1 MSENPVIKKII
12 LVMLVFAVLLFSFY
26 VMDFKTARSETQANS
41 VVSSYSSGNPELDFS
56 GRIFLY
62 IEGEDSLT
70 MDLKEKL
77 RNDLEAAGAEVISVS
92 RIDENYDSQALLVNI
107 SKDNWLYTPV
117 YASSDLNIVFFYTST
132 GKDTKYFEQFKEGN
146 KSVVFINDNPMQG
159 KKLMDG
165 EIKMQDYTRGL
176 VSLKA
181 YKKHLAAEISEEIV
195 KQLQAQFQQSL

>member
-26 VMDFKTARSETQANS
+26 VMDFKTARSEMQANS

-77 RNDLEAAGAEVISVS
+77 GNDLEAAGAEVISVS

-146 KSVVFINDNPMQG
+146 KSVVFINDSPMQG

-181 YKKHLAAEISEEIV
+181 YKKHLAAETSGEIV